1 MHKRVGDIEE
11 FEFHKLS
18 IDTETGD
25 VHLHI
30 TIVISGWLNDEKASS
45 YSQPWEYLRV
55 HKKYIYYLHI
65 IFCTY

>member
-18 IDTETGD
+18 VDERKGD

-30 TIVISGWLNDEKASS
+30 TIVISGWLSDEKESS
-45 YSQPWEYLRV
+45 YSQPWIYLRV
-55 HKKYIYYLHI
+55 NKICI
-65 IFCTY
+65 